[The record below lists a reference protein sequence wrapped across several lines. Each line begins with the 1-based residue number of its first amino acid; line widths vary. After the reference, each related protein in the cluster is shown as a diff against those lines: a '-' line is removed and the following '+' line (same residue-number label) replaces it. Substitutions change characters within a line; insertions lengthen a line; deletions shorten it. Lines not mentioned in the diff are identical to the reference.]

1 MSASIHIELN
11 ALCLLLLCTIVYQ
24 SRKNYNQQMSRLLFR
39 ITAYGIIGQLILDI
53 LWRLIEG
60 CIFPGAVFANRVINA
75 LYLGIGVCLGCIW
88 YLYVLETL
96 GHKITRRL
104 QTVVMLPGLFFTFL
118 NLLSVWTGWV
128 FTVSPRKHLCAR
140 TAFLAADD
148 RRIRDAAH
156 FICPYPPVF
165 GRAPEQT
172 GAAA

>member
-39 ITAYGIIGQLILDI
+39 ITAYGIIGQLILDM

-60 CIFPGAVFANRVINA
+60 RIFPGAVFANRVINA

-128 FTVSPRKHLCAR
+128 FTVSPEN
-140 TAFLAADD
+140 
-148 RRIRDAAH
+148 IYAH
-156 FICPYPPVF
+156 GPLFWLQTIGAYGMLLIPFAHILVF